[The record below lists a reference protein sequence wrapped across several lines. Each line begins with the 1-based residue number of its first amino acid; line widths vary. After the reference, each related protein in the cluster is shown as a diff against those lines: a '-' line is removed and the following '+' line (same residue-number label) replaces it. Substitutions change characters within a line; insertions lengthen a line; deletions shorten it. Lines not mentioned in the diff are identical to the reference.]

1 MHRVLLHYNRMN
13 RTTHKTTHAQRDS
26 SRARVNNYGSNIVK
40 NKTTKNDMLNAFNEI
55 RIANNDERIEK
66 FDGTKAQL
74 QDAIDAYVE
83 QQNEGELTYAQIAR
97 EMNVDA
103 KVARGKLRKHG
114 VYASNGRH
122 VTCKRNSALFALYV
136 RVIESKRRDDT
147 LANELHDELQ
157 NA

>member
-1 MHRVLLHYNRMN
+1 M
-13 RTTHKTTHAQRDS
+13 
-26 SRARVNNYGSNIVK
+26 
-40 NKTTKNDMLNAFNEI
+40 TTKNEMLESFNAQ
-55 RIANNDERIEK
+55 RVANNDERIEK

-74 QDAIDAYVE
+74 QDAINAYVE
-83 QQNEGELTYAQIAR
+83 SQNDVELSFAMIAR

-114 VYASNGRH
+114 VYASTGRH
-122 VTCKRNSALFALYV
+122 VTCKRDSALYALYV

-147 LANELHDELQ
+147 LANELHDAF